1 MPNPPKFIALLRGI
15 NVGKAKR
22 IAMADLRAL
31 LTELGY
37 SGIVTLLNSGNV
49 VFQASGG
56 TPARH
61 AADISAAIAKR
72 LGLEVPVVV
81 KTAEELSTIV
91 AENSLAEK
99 AIDPSR
105 LLVVFSQDNA
115 ALAGLDA
122 VSSLVAEPEAFLSG
136 KQAVY
141 LYCATGILESKAAG
155 ALLGKSGKALT
166 TRNWATVLKLQAL
179 AKAAET

>member
-1 MPNPPKFIALLRGI
+1 MSNLPKYIALLRGI

-31 LTELGY
+31 LIELGY

-61 AADISAAIAKR
+61 AADISAAISKG
-72 LGLEVPVVV
+72 LGLEVPVIV
-81 KTAEELSTIV
+81 KTAEELSSIV
-91 AENSLAEK
+91 AENSLTEQ

-105 LLVVFSQDNA
+105 LLVIFAQDNA
-115 ALAGLDA
+115 ALSKLET
-122 VSSLVAEPEAFLSG
+122 VRPLVRHPEAFLCG
-136 KQAVY
+136 AQAAY
-141 LYCATGILESKAAG
+141 LYCAAGILESKAAG
-155 ALLGKSGKALT
+155 ALLGKSGKAFT

-179 AKAAET
+179 ATAPET